1 MSGRFDRQKG
11 ASELLRQQMI
21 VNNLQG
27 IEDAKKKLA
36 LMRQPQQPEI
46 PGLDQLLLRSL
57 RGEQGYSRAPQFQGP
72 ALPAPSVPL
81 SAAPN
86 QLPLFVQE
94 VIYKTA
100 QGPTRNTT
108 TGQDFAGNIFDKVS
122 KRDYQAGYEK
132 GQDDELITNLI
143 LLSLGLGGGAV
154 VQELLDE
161 DPEPRQLNR

>member
-11 ASELLRQQMI
+11 ASDILRQQMV
-21 VNNLQG
+21 VNHLQS
-27 IEDAKKKLA
+27 IEDAKQKLA

-46 PGLDQLLLRSL
+46 PGLDQLLLRTL
-57 RGEQGYSRAPQFQGP
+57 RGEPGYSRPQLQGP
-72 ALPAPSVPL
+72 AIPAPSVPL

-100 QGPTRNTT
+100 QGPIRNTA
-108 TGQDFAGNIFDKVS
+108 TGQDFAGGIFDKVNQ
-122 KRDYQAGYEK
+122 RDYQAGYEK

-143 LLSLGLGGGAV
+143 LLSLGLGGGAA